1 MKKILEILLVR
12 RTEIQ
17 NKWWDRLINVL
28 MYGTTIIIA
37 IISFSFLSDLSVK
50 KYVHYTYTAYNF
62 ENNYSTN
69 TGKEVG
75 CIYGAY
81 SIVCGDVAIQRS
93 DIITPKNTLKQL
105 IDYSKANPAS
115 DIASQLQQAITSG
128 AYDQQ
133 AVDEGVDLSW
143 AGRPVPTDQQLKEGK
158 IINLLREN
166 KDVKIKQ
173 ETEILYPSLFKD
185 MTIIILITLTWFIFW
200 QSIIYR
206 TFVYIIYGKKK

>member
-28 MYGTTIIIA
+28 MYGTTIVIA
-37 IISFSFLSDLSVK
+37 IISFSLLSDLSVK
-50 KYVHYTYTAYNF
+50 KYIHHTYTAYNF
-62 ENNYSTN
+62 EDNYSIN
-69 TGKEVG
+69 MGKEVG
-75 CIYGAY
+75 CIYGTY

-105 IDYSKANPAS
+105 IGYSKANPTS
-115 DIASQLQQAITSG
+115 DIASQLEQAITSG

-133 AVDEGVDLSW
+133 AADEGVDLSW
-143 AGRPVPTDQQLKEGK
+143 AGRPVPTDQQLKERR

-173 ETEILYPSLFKD
+173 ETEILYLSLFKD
-185 MTIIILITLTWFIFW
+185 MATMILITLTWFIFW

-206 TFVYIIYGKKK
+206 TFAYIIYGKKK